1 MKDMFLISWVI
12 FWIGV
17 FVLIIR
23 HCIND
28 AERSEKKWDQICRES
43 KEIESIAEAER
54 ERPMNQ
60 CYKTNLHCHCVGLC
74 KEGY

>member
-28 AERSEKKWDQICRES
+28 AERYEKKWDQICRES
-43 KEIESIAEAER
+43 KEIEIIS
-54 ERPMNQ
+54 
-60 CYKTNLHCHCVGLC
+60 
-74 KEGY
+74 